1 MIKYWNKIIINLHIK
16 DYFLF
21 LFIMSDLDETNR
33 LNLKEMIKKSDVE
46 NTTDKIREL
55 QHSDKIRAD
64 VNTIVKLKKQYSRLD
79 KKMLNSMIEKK
90 CVFIRENYFNIY
102 NKIIKD
108 NIDLGLL
115 NKFLTILKKI
125 ELGDFDQH
133 EASVM
138 VGKILKEIYID
149 SALRED
155 KKRESNSKTK
165 VKKMRSGK
173 SISWNEYKMI
183 QAVSQTKKE

>member
-1 MIKYWNKIIINLHIK
+1 
-16 DYFLF
+16 
-21 LFIMSDLDETNR
+21 MSDLDETNR

-125 ELGDFDQH
+125 ELGDCDQH

>member
-1 MIKYWNKIIINLHIK
+1 
-16 DYFLF
+16 
-21 LFIMSDLDETNR
+21 MSNLDETSR
-33 LNLKEMIKKSDVE
+33 LNLKEMVNKSNVE

-55 QHSDKIRAD
+55 RHSDRIRED
-64 VNTIVKLKKQYSRLD
+64 VNTIVQLKKKYSRLD

-108 NIDLGLL
+108 NIDLSLL
-115 NKFLTILKKI
+115 NQFLSILKKI
-125 ELGDFDQH
+125 ELGDCDQH

-138 VGKILKEIYID
+138 VGKILKDIYID

-155 KKRESNSKTK
+155 KKRESGKRTK
-165 VKKMRSGK
+165 AKKMRSGK
-173 SISWNEYKMI
+173 SISWNEYKMMN
-183 QAVSQTKKE
+183 AVAKSD